1 MLDYFD
7 IQEYKDIISF
17 ALEDIDLSDDVS
29 SEKDRIDLEN
39 YPYLV

>member
-29 SEKDRIDLEN
+29 SEKDRIDL
-39 YPYLV
+39 